1 MADKVEKHEVVRTQQ
16 ESTETTRPL
25 DPEEDDALI
34 LSGGLAVLPIL
45 FRRRPPL
52 RGRSQS

>member
-1 MADKVEKHEVVRTQQ
+1 MADKVEKHEVVGTQQ

-25 DPEEDDALI
+25 DPDEDDALI
-34 LSGGLAVLPIL
+34 LTGGLAVLPIL
-45 FRRRPPL
+45 FRRHPPS